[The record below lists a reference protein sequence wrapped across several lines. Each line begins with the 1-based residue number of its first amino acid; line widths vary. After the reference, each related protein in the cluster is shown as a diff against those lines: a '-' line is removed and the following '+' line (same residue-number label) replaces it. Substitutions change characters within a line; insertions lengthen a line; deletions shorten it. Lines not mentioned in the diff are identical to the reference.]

1 MMQKGEERVEGKDR
15 QSRHYA
21 LIAAAQSGKDEAAD
35 AATETLICEN
45 MGLIRG
51 AANRFRER
59 GVEYED
65 LLQIGTIG
73 MLRAIRSFDLS
84 RGLAFSTYAVPLIV
98 GEIRRYLR
106 DDGLLRVSR
115 NYKKLCVELCN
126 ARADILQREG
136 REAGI
141 GELAARCGV
150 SREEAA
156 VAMASATPVTS
167 LSDPVF
173 EEDKGEL
180 CENLVDEEGLHE
192 AQLLNDKIALREA
205 IGRMPP
211 LWRKILLL
219 RYYRDRTQ
227 QQTADALGLTQV
239 KISREEKKI
248 LEFLR
253 GELIV

>member
-1 MMQKGEERVEGKDR
+1 MEERNR
-15 QSRHYA
+15 QGRHYA
-21 LIAAAQSGKDEAAD
+21 LIAAAQSGEKEKAD
-35 AATETLICEN
+35 AATETLLLEN
-45 MGLIRG
+45 MGLVRS
-51 AANRFRER
+51 AASRFRER
-59 GVEYED
+59 GLEYED

-98 GEIRRYLR
+98 GEIRRCLR
-106 DDGLLRVSR
+106 DNGLIRVSR
-115 NYKKLCVELCN
+115 NYKKLCAELCN
-126 ARADILQREG
+126 KRAQILQSEG
-136 REAGI
+136 REVGI
-141 GELAARCGV
+141 EELALLCGV

-156 VAMASATPVTS
+156 VAMASATPVAS
-167 LSDPVF
+167 LSDPCF
-173 EEDKGEL
+173 EEEKGEL
-180 CENLVDEEGLHE
+180 SERLVDEEGLYE
-192 AQLLNDKIALREA
+192 SAVLNDKIALREA

-227 QQTADALGLTQV
+227 QQTADALGVTQV

>member
-1 MMQKGEERVEGKDR
+1 MEENSR

-21 LIAAAQSGKDEAAD
+21 LIARAQSGDECESQE
-35 AATETLICEN
+35 ATETLLREN
-45 MGLIRG
+45 MGLVRG
-51 AANRFRER
+51 VVQRFLSR

-65 LLQIGTIG
+65 LLQIGAIG

-106 DDGLLRVSR
+106 DDGLIRISR
-115 NYKKLCVELCN
+115 NYKKLCHELCN
-126 ARADILQREG
+126 KRAQILAEEG

-141 GELAARCGV
+141 EELAMLCGV

-156 VAMASATPVTS
+156 AALASASPVSS

-180 CENLVDEEGLHE
+180 SERLVDEEGLYESE
-192 AQLLNDKIALREA
+192 ALHNKLALRAA
-205 IGRMPP
+205 IGRMPA

-219 RYYRDRTQ
+219 RYYRDKTQ

-248 LEFLR
+248 LAFLR

>member
-1 MMQKGEERVEGKDR
+1 MEENSR

-21 LIAAAQSGKDEAAD
+21 LIAVAQSAQECEAQN
-35 AATETLICEN
+35 ATEALLLEN
-45 MGLIRG
+45 MGLVRG
-51 AANRFRER
+51 VVHRFRER

-65 LLQIGTIG
+65 LMQIGTIG

-84 RGLAFSTYAVPLIV
+84 RGLAFSTYAVPLIM

-106 DDGLLRVSR
+106 DDGLIRVSR
-115 NYKKLCVELCN
+115 NYKKLCAELSN
-126 ARADILQREG
+126 KRAEILGREG
-136 REAGI
+136 REAGVE
-141 GELAARCGV
+141 ELAALCGV

-156 VAMASATPVTS
+156 VALASATPVTS
-167 LSDPVF
+167 LSDPAF

-180 CENLVDEEGLHE
+180 SERLVDEESLHE
-192 AQLLNDKIALREA
+192 GEMLNNKIALREA
-205 IGRMPP
+205 IARMPA
-211 LWRKILLL
+211 LWRRILLL
-219 RYYRDRTQ
+219 RYFRDKTQ

>member
-1 MMQKGEERVEGKDR
+1 MGENSR

-21 LIAAAQSGKDEAAD
+21 LIAAAQSKDLEGAQK
-35 AATETLICEN
+35 ATEVLLAEN
-45 MGLIRG
+45 MGLVRT
-51 AANRFRER
+51 AAQRFRER

-65 LLQIGTIG
+65 LLQIGTMG

-106 DDGLLRVSR
+106 DDGLIRVSR
-115 NYKKLCVELCN
+115 NYKKLCRELCDK
-126 ARADILQREG
+126 RTEILVREG
-136 REAGI
+136 REAGVE
-141 GELAARCGV
+141 ELAALCGV

-156 VAMASATPVTS
+156 VAMTSATPVAS

-180 CENLVDEEGLHE
+180 SDRLVDEEGLHE
-192 AQLLNDKIALREA
+192 SEMLNNKIALREA
-205 IGRMPP
+205 IARMPA
-211 LWRKILLL
+211 LWQKILLL
-219 RYYRDRTQ
+219 RYFRDRTQ
-227 QQTADALGLTQV
+227 QQTADSLGLTQV

>member
-1 MMQKGEERVEGKDR
+1 MEENRR

-21 LIAAAQSGKDEAAD
+21 LIATAQSGDKEAAD
-35 AATETLICEN
+35 AATETLLTEN
-45 MGLIRG
+45 MGLVRG
-51 AANRFRER
+51 AAHRFCER

-65 LLQIGTIG
+65 LMQIGSIG

-106 DDGLLRVSR
+106 DEGLIRVSR
-115 NYKKLCVELCN
+115 NYKKLCMNLCN
-126 ARADILQREG
+126 KRAEILSCEG

-141 GELAARCGV
+141 EELASLCGV

-156 VAMASATPVTS
+156 VAMASAVPVAS
-167 LSDPVF
+167 LSDPAF
-173 EEDKGEL
+173 EEDKGEMAERL
-180 CENLVDEEGLHE
+180 TDEEGMYESAVLD
-192 AQLLNDKIALREA
+192 DKIALRAA
-205 IGRMPP
+205 IARMPL

-248 LEFLR
+248 LAFLR

>member
-1 MMQKGEERVEGKDR
+1 MEEKNR

-21 LIAAAQSGKDEAAD
+21 LIAIAQSAQEEEAQK
-35 AATETLICEN
+35 ATETLLLEN
-45 MGLIRG
+45 AGLVRT
-51 AANRFRER
+51 AAHRFRER

-65 LLQIGTIG
+65 LMQIGTIG

-106 DDGLLRVSR
+106 DDGLIRVSR
-115 NYKKLCVELCN
+115 NYKKLCVELSGK
-126 ARADILQREG
+126 RAEILAREG
-136 REAGI
+136 REAGVE
-141 GELAARCGV
+141 ELAALCGV

-156 VAMASATPVTS
+156 VAMASATPVAS
-167 LSDPVF
+167 LSDPIF

-180 CENLVDEEGLHE
+180 AERLVDEEGLHE
-192 AQLLNDKIALREA
+192 SEVLNDKIALREA
-205 IGRMPP
+205 IARMPV
-211 LWRKILLL
+211 LWRRILLL
-219 RYYRDRTQ
+219 RYFRDRTQ

>member
-1 MMQKGEERVEGKDR
+1 MEENSR

-21 LIAAAQSGKDEAAD
+21 LIAKAQSGDGCESQC
-35 AATETLICEN
+35 ATETLLSEN
-45 MGLIRG
+45 MGLVRG
-51 AANRFRER
+51 AAQRFRER

-106 DDGLLRVSR
+106 DDGLIRISR
-115 NYKKLCVELCN
+115 NYKKLCHELCN
-126 ARADILQREG
+126 KRAQILAEEG

-141 GELAARCGV
+141 EELASLCGV

-156 VAMASATPVTS
+156 AALASATPVSS

-180 CENLVDEEGLHE
+180 SERLVDEEGLYESESLH
-192 AQLLNDKIALREA
+192 NKIALRAA
-205 IGRMPP
+205 IGRMPT

-219 RYYRDRTQ
+219 RYYRDQTQ

-248 LEFLR
+248 LAFLR

>member
-1 MMQKGEERVEGKDR
+1 MSKGDKRVGENSR

-21 LIAAAQSGKDEAAD
+21 LIAAAQSGEGKEAE
-35 AATETLICEN
+35 AATEALLAEN
-45 MGLIRG
+45 MGLVRG
-51 AANRFRER
+51 AALRFRER

-65 LLQIGTIG
+65 LVQIGTIG

-106 DDGLLRVSR
+106 DDGLIRISR

-126 ARADILQREG
+126 RRAEILQAEG

-141 GELAARCGV
+141 EELARLCGV

-156 VAMASATPVTS
+156 VAMASATPITS

-180 CENLVDEEGLHE
+180 CENLVDEESLHE
-192 AQLLNDKIALREA
+192 CEVLNDKIALREA

-239 KISREEKKI
+239 KVSREEKKI

>member
-1 MMQKGEERVEGKDR
+1 MEENSR

-21 LIAAAQSGKDEAAD
+21 LIAAAQSKDLEGAQK
-35 AATETLICEN
+35 ATEALLAEN
-45 MGLIRG
+45 MGLVRT
-51 AANRFRER
+51 AALRFRDR

-65 LLQIGTIG
+65 LLQIGTMG

-106 DDGLLRVSR
+106 DDGLIRVSR
-115 NYKKLCVELCN
+115 NYKKLCRELCDK
-126 ARADILQREG
+126 RAEILVREG
-136 REAGI
+136 REAGVE
-141 GELAARCGV
+141 ELAALCGV

-156 VAMASATPVTS
+156 VAISSATPVAS

-180 CENLVDEEGLHE
+180 SDRLVDEEGLHE
-192 AQLLNDKIALREA
+192 SEMLNNKIALREA
-205 IGRMPP
+205 IARMPA

-219 RYYRDRTQ
+219 RYFRDRTQ
-227 QQTADALGLTQV
+227 QQTADSLGLTQV

>member
-1 MMQKGEERVEGKDR
+1 MGENSR

-21 LIAAAQSGKDEAAD
+21 LIAAAQSQDRDAAD
-35 AATETLICEN
+35 AATEALLAEN
-45 MGLIRG
+45 IGLVRG
-51 AANRFRER
+51 AAHRFRER

-65 LLQIGTIG
+65 LMQIGTMG

-106 DDGLLRVSR
+106 DDGLIRVSR
-115 NYKKLCVELCN
+115 NYKTLCVELCN
-126 ARADILQREG
+126 KRAEILQREG

-141 GELAARCGV
+141 EELATLCGV
-150 SREEAA
+150 PREEAA
-156 VAMASATPVTS
+156 AAMASATPITS

-173 EEDKGEL
+173 EEEKGEL
-180 CENLVDEEGLHE
+180 CENLVDEEGMRE
-192 AQLLNDKIALREA
+192 CEVLNDKIALRAA

-227 QQTADALGLTQV
+227 QQTAEVLGLTQV

>member
-1 MMQKGEERVEGKDR
+1 MEENSR

-21 LIAAAQSGKDEAAD
+21 LIAAAQAQDKVVAD
-35 AATETLICEN
+35 TATETLLAEN
-45 MGLIRG
+45 MGLVRG

-106 DDGLLRVSR
+106 DDGLIRVSR

-126 ARADILQREG
+126 RRAEILAREG

-141 GELAARCGV
+141 GELATLCGV

-156 VAMASATPVTS
+156 VAMASAAPVTS

-180 CENLVDEEGLHE
+180 SDNLVDEEGVHE
-192 AQLLNDKIALREA
+192 HEVLNDKIALRAA

-227 QQTADALGLTQV
+227 QQTADVLGLTQV
-239 KISREEKKI
+239 KVSREEKKI

>member
-1 MMQKGEERVEGKDR
+1 MEENTR

-21 LIAAAQSGKDEAAD
+21 LIAAAQSEDKIAANT
-35 AATETLICEN
+35 ATEVLLAEN
-45 MGLIRG
+45 MGLVRS
-51 AANRFRER
+51 AVYRFRER

-65 LLQIGTIG
+65 LMQIGTIG

-98 GEIRRYLR
+98 GEIRRHLR
-106 DDGLLRVSR
+106 DDGLVRVSR
-115 NYKKLCVELCN
+115 NYKKLCTELCN
-126 ARADILQREG
+126 KHTEILAREG

-141 GELAARCGV
+141 EELASLCGV

-156 VAMASATPVTS
+156 VAMASATPVVS
-167 LSDPVF
+167 LSDPIF
-173 EEDKGEL
+173 EEEKGEL
-180 CENLVDEEGLHE
+180 SERLVDEESLHE
-192 AQLLNDKIALREA
+192 SQILNDKIALREA
-205 IGRMPP
+205 IGRMPS

-239 KISREEKKI
+239 KVSREEKKI

-253 GELIV
+253 NELIV

>member
-1 MMQKGEERVEGKDR
+1 MEENSR

-21 LIAAAQSGKDEAAD
+21 LIAVAQSEKECEAQQ
-35 AATETLICEN
+35 ATEPLLVEN
-45 MGLIRG
+45 MGLVRT
-51 AANRFRER
+51 AAQRFRER

-65 LLQIGTIG
+65 LLQIGTMG

-106 DDGLLRVSR
+106 DDGLIRVSR
-115 NYKKLCVELCN
+115 NYKKLCRELCN
-126 ARADILQREG
+126 KRAEILGREG
-136 REAGI
+136 REAGVE
-141 GELAARCGV
+141 ELAALCGV

-156 VAMASATPVTS
+156 VAMSSATPVTS

-180 CENLVDEEGLHE
+180 ADRLVDEEGLHE
-192 AQLLNDKIALREA
+192 SEMLNNKIALREA
-205 IGRMPP
+205 IARMPA

-219 RYYRDRTQ
+219 RYFRDRTQ

>member
-1 MMQKGEERVEGKDR
+1 MEENSR

-21 LIAAAQSGKDEAAD
+21 LIAAAQSGDKAAAD
-35 AATETLICEN
+35 AATEALLSEN
-45 MGLIRG
+45 MGLVRG
-51 AANRFRER
+51 AAHRFRER

-98 GEIRRYLR
+98 GEIRRHLR
-106 DDGLLRVSR
+106 DDGLIRVSR
-115 NYKKLCVELCN
+115 NYKKLCIELCN
-126 ARADILQREG
+126 RRAEILQTQG

-141 GELAARCGV
+141 EELAALCSV

-156 VAMASATPVTS
+156 VAMASATPVAS
-167 LSDPVF
+167 LSDPAF
-173 EEDKGEL
+173 EEEKGEL
-180 CENLVDEEGLHE
+180 SERLVDEESLHE
-192 AQLLNDKIALREA
+192 SEVLNDKIALRAA

-227 QQTADALGLTQV
+227 QQTADALGLSQV

>member
-1 MMQKGEERVEGKDR
+1 MEENSR

-21 LIAAAQSGKDEAAD
+21 LIATAQSGDKPAAD
-35 AATETLICEN
+35 AATEALLKEN
-45 MGLIRG
+45 MGLVRG
-51 AANRFRER
+51 AAHRFRER

-98 GEIRRYLR
+98 GEIRRHLR
-106 DDGLLRVSR
+106 DDGLIRVSR
-115 NYKKLCVELCN
+115 NYKKLCMELCN
-126 ARADILQREG
+126 KRAEILSREG
-136 REAGI
+136 REASI
-141 GELAARCGV
+141 GELASLCGV

-167 LSDPVF
+167 LSDPAF

-180 CENLVDEEGLHE
+180 SERLVDEESLHE
-192 AQLLNDKIALREA
+192 SEVLNDKIALREA

-239 KISREEKKI
+239 KVSREEKKI